1 MSKKEKNKYSF
12 KSILNKIILGLAI
25 TILILLLIIFLTTD
39 INAIKAAFANI
50 NIGYLFAAIGLT
62 VLYFLLSPITTCIL
76 TKAKKCDISMLD
88 TFLIGNTEHFFN
100 GITPFATGGQPFQV
114 YSYSRLGIRSEE
126 HTSELQSH

>member
-39 INAIKAAFANI
+39 INAIRAAFANI

-114 YSYSRLGIRSEE
+114 YSY
-126 HTSELQSH
+126 

>member
-88 TFLIGNTEHFFN
+88 TFLIGNTEHFL
-100 GITPFATGGQPFQV
+100 TV
-114 YSYSRLGIRSEE
+114 
-126 HTSELQSH
+126 

>member
-114 YSYSRLGIRSEE
+114 YSYSRLGIKPQV
-126 HTSELQSH
+126 LQES